1 MKYYGQFKFVSLLN
15 KLFLSFMSIF
25 AQMTK
30 EDKKKRPW
38 IQKLLN
44 RYRLVVINEKTF
56 EEYFYFRLSRLNII
70 IVVFLFISLITTAAI
85 LSIAYSPLKE
95 LIPGYT
101 STKLRKDAVE
111 NSFALDSISSLFQK
125 QENYIKSIKSVLM
138 GEIEWDSLT
147 KINYNPTPTNQSIN
161 LPETLEL
168 DSILRAEVLQED
180 KYNVVESPNGN
191 VKFLLYPP
199 AKGPISQDY
208 NPELKHFA
216 IDLVLQKNTPIKS
229 VADGTVIF
237 SEWSAETG
245 YVIILEHAHSL
256 LTVYKHNSSLNKE
269 QGDNVS
275 AGEVIAA
282 AGNTGELS
290 TGWHLHFEL
299 WENGYPMDPKNFI
312 DFSEE

>member
-1 MKYYGQFKFVSLLN
+1 MAKK
-15 KLFLSFMSIF
+15 
-25 AQMTK
+25 
-30 EDKKKRPW
+30 DRKKRPW

-56 EEYFYFRLSRLNII
+56 EERFYFRLSRLNII

-95 LIPGYT
+95 FIPGYT
-101 STKLRKDAVE
+101 STRLRKNAIE
-111 NSFALDSISSLFQK
+111 NSFALDSISRLFQK
-125 QENYIKSIKSVLM
+125 QDRYIKSIKSALK
-138 GEIEWDSLT
+138 GEVEWDSIS
-147 KINYNPTPTNQSIN
+147 KINDNSTPTNESIN
-161 LPETLEL
+161 LPETEVV

-180 KYNVVESPNGN
+180 KYNVVENPNGN

-199 AKGPISQDY
+199 AKGPISQGY

-216 IDLVLQKNTPIKS
+216 IDVVLEKNTPILS
-229 VADGTVIF
+229 VAEGTVIF

-245 YVIILEHAHSL
+245 YVIILEHDYGL
-256 LTVYKHNSSLNKE
+256 LTAYKHNSSLNKE
-269 QGDNVS
+269 QGDIVS
-275 AGEVIAA
+275 SGEVIAS

-299 WENGYPMDPKNFI
+299 WANGYPMDPTNFI

>member
-1 MKYYGQFKFVSLLN
+1 MAKK
-15 KLFLSFMSIF
+15 
-25 AQMTK
+25 
-30 EDKKKRPW
+30 DRKKRPW

-56 EEYFYFRLSRLNII
+56 EERFYFRLSRLSII
-70 IVVFLFISLITTAAI
+70 IIVFLFISLITIAAI

-95 LIPGYT
+95 FIPGYT
-101 STKLRKDAVE
+101 STRLRKNAIE
-111 NSFALDSISSLFQK
+111 NSFALDSISRLFQK
-125 QENYIKSIKSVLM
+125 QDRYIKSIKSALK
-138 GEIEWDSLT
+138 GEVEWDSIS
-147 KINYNPTPTNQSIN
+147 KINDNSTRTNESIN
-161 LPETLEL
+161 LPETEVA

-180 KYNVVESPNGN
+180 KYNVVENPNGN

-199 AKGPISQDY
+199 AKGPISQGY

-216 IDLVLQKNTPIKS
+216 IDVVLEKNTPIKS
-229 VADGTVIF
+229 VAEGTVIF

-245 YVIILEHAHSL
+245 YVIIVEHAHDL

-269 QGDNVS
+269 QGDIVS
-275 AGEVIAA
+275 AGEVIAS

-299 WENGYPMDPKNFI
+299 WANGYPMDPTNFI

>member
-1 MKYYGQFKFVSLLN
+1 MAKK
-15 KLFLSFMSIF
+15 
-25 AQMTK
+25 
-30 EDKKKRPW
+30 DRKKRPW

-56 EEYFYFRLSRLNII
+56 EERFYFRLSRLSII
-70 IVVFLFISLITTAAI
+70 IIVFLFISLITTAAI

-95 LIPGYT
+95 FIPGYT
-101 STKLRKDAVE
+101 STRLRKNAIE
-111 NSFALDSISSLFQK
+111 NSFALDSISRLFQK
-125 QENYIKSIKSVLM
+125 QDRYIKSIKSALK
-138 GEIEWDSLT
+138 GEVEWDSIS
-147 KINYNPTPTNQSIN
+147 KINDNSTPTNESIN
-161 LPETLEL
+161 LPETEVV

-180 KYNVVESPNGN
+180 KYNVVENPNGN

-199 AKGPISQDY
+199 AKGPISQGY

-216 IDLVLQKNTPIKS
+216 IDVVLEKNTPIKS
-229 VADGTVIF
+229 VAEGTVIF

-245 YVIILEHAHSL
+245 YVIIVEHNHDL

-269 QGDNVS
+269 QGDIVS
-275 AGEVIAA
+275 SGEVIAS

-299 WENGYPMDPKNFI
+299 WANGYPMDPTNFI

>member
-1 MKYYGQFKFVSLLN
+1 MAKK
-15 KLFLSFMSIF
+15 
-25 AQMTK
+25 
-30 EDKKKRPW
+30 DRKKRPW

-56 EEYFYFRLSRLNII
+56 EERFYFRLSRLSII
-70 IVVFLFISLITTAAI
+70 IIVFLFISLITTAAI

-95 LIPGYT
+95 FIPGYT
-101 STKLRKDAVE
+101 STRLRKNAIE
-111 NSFALDSISSLFQK
+111 NSFALDSISRLFQK
-125 QENYIKSIKSVLM
+125 QDRYIKSIKSALK
-138 GEIEWDSLT
+138 GEAEWDSIS
-147 KINYNPTPTNQSIN
+147 KINDNSTPTNESIN
-161 LPETLEL
+161 LPETEVV

-180 KYNVVESPNGN
+180 KYNVVENPNGN

-199 AKGPISQDY
+199 AKGPISQGY

-216 IDLVLQKNTPIKS
+216 IDVVLEKNTPIKS
-229 VADGTVIF
+229 VAEGTVIF

-245 YVIILEHAHSL
+245 YVIIVEHNHDL

-269 QGDNVS
+269 QGDIVS
-275 AGEVIAA
+275 SGEVIAS

-299 WENGYPMDPKNFI
+299 WANGYPMDPTNFI

>member
-1 MKYYGQFKFVSLLN
+1 M
-15 KLFLSFMSIF
+15 
-25 AQMTK
+25 
-30 EDKKKRPW
+30 
-38 IQKLLN
+38 
-44 RYRLVVINEKTF
+44 
-56 EEYFYFRLSRLNII
+56 
-70 IVVFLFISLITTAAI
+70 FISLITTAAI

-95 LIPGYT
+95 FIPGYT

-111 NSFALDSISSLFQK
+111 NSFALDSISRLFQK
-125 QENYIKSIKSVLM
+125 QDNYIKSIRSALM
-138 GEIEWDSLT
+138 GDTEWDSVS
-147 KINYNPTPTNQSIN
+147 KINYNLTPTNQSIN
-161 LPETLEL
+161 LPETVAV

-180 KYNVVESPNGN
+180 KYNVVENPNGN

-199 AKGPISQDY
+199 AKGPISQGY

-216 IDLVLQKNTPIKS
+216 IDVVLEKNTPIKS
-229 VADGTVIF
+229 VAEGTVVF

-245 YVIILEHAHSL
+245 YVIILEHAHNL

-269 QGDNVS
+269 QGDIVS

-299 WENGYPMDPKNFI
+299 WANGYPMDPTNFI

>member
-1 MKYYGQFKFVSLLN
+1 MAKK
-15 KLFLSFMSIF
+15 
-25 AQMTK
+25 
-30 EDKKKRPW
+30 DRKKRPW

-56 EEYFYFRLSRLNII
+56 EEHFYFRLSRLSII
-70 IVVFLFISLITTAAI
+70 IVVFLFISLITIAAI

-95 LIPGYT
+95 FIPGYT
-101 STKLRKDAVE
+101 STRLRKNAIE
-111 NSFALDSISSLFQK
+111 NSFALDSISRLFQK
-125 QENYIKSIKSVLM
+125 QDRYIKSIKSALK
-138 GEIEWDSLT
+138 GEVEWDSIS
-147 KINYNPTPTNQSIN
+147 KINDNSTPTNESIN
-161 LPETLEL
+161 LPETEVV

-180 KYNVVESPNGN
+180 KYNVVENPNGN

-199 AKGPISQDY
+199 AKGPISQGY

-216 IDLVLQKNTPIKS
+216 IDVVLEKNTPIKS

-245 YVIILEHAHSL
+245 YVIIVEHAHDL

-269 QGDNVS
+269 QGDIVS
-275 AGEVIAA
+275 SGEVIAS

-299 WENGYPMDPKNFI
+299 WANGYPMDPTNFI

>member
-1 MKYYGQFKFVSLLN
+1 MAKK
-15 KLFLSFMSIF
+15 
-25 AQMTK
+25 
-30 EDKKKRPW
+30 DRKKRPW

-56 EEYFYFRLSRLNII
+56 EERFYFRLSRLSII
-70 IVVFLFISLITTAAI
+70 IIVFLFISLITTAAI

-95 LIPGYT
+95 FIPGYT
-101 STKLRKDAVE
+101 STRLRKNAIE
-111 NSFALDSISSLFQK
+111 NSFALDSISRLFQK
-125 QENYIKSIKSVLM
+125 QDRYIKSIKSALK
-138 GEIEWDSLT
+138 GEVEWDSIS
-147 KINYNPTPTNQSIN
+147 KINDNSTPTNESIN
-161 LPETLEL
+161 LPETEVA

-180 KYNVVESPNGN
+180 KYNVVENPNGN

-199 AKGPISQDY
+199 AKGPISQGY

-216 IDLVLQKNTPIKS
+216 IDVVLEKNTPIKS
-229 VADGTVIF
+229 VAEGTVIF

-245 YVIILEHAHSL
+245 YVIIVEHAHDL

-269 QGDNVS
+269 QGDIVS
-275 AGEVIAA
+275 AGEVIAF

-299 WENGYPMDPKNFI
+299 WSNGYPMDPTNFI

>member
-1 MKYYGQFKFVSLLN
+1 MAKK
-15 KLFLSFMSIF
+15 
-25 AQMTK
+25 
-30 EDKKKRPW
+30 DRKKRPW

-56 EEYFYFRLSRLNII
+56 EERFYFRLSRLNII

-95 LIPGYT
+95 FIPGYT

-111 NSFALDSISSLFQK
+111 NSFALDSISRLFQK
-125 QENYIKSIKSVLM
+125 QDNYIKSIRSALM
-138 GEIEWDSLT
+138 GDTEWDSVS
-147 KINYNPTPTNQSIN
+147 KRNYNLTPTNQSIN
-161 LPETLEL
+161 LPETVAV

-180 KYNVVESPNGN
+180 KYNVVENPNGN
-191 VKFLLYPP
+191 VKFLLYTP
-199 AKGPISQDY
+199 AKGPISQGY

-216 IDLVLQKNTPIKS
+216 IDVVLEKNTPIKS
-229 VADGTVIF
+229 VAEGTVIF

-245 YVIILEHAHSL
+245 YVIIVEHAHDL

-269 QGDNVS
+269 QGDIVS

-299 WENGYPMDPKNFI
+299 WANGYPMDPTNFI